1 MVNKLSKITSHLVYV
16 ASSNNAQIWI
26 NSDVWLSFSHKLFRT
41 CMAHYICISEM
52 SRATE
57 ITISRAAVK
66 WPMHVIRNKPSFVLY
81 LISDYLLG
89 GCIAVRW
96 GRWGLSLDLT
106 VTIFQKYTST
116 LRIVWTRRYCFY
128 HKNGTPQRLVCIW
141 KQLERIWLS
150 AVHAAGGYVFQES
163 SLYMWLW

>member
-1 MVNKLSKITSHLVYV
+1 MWEIFHKQPLIAAENRMHAVNVTGLSEISPKLHDKLSKLTSHLVYV
-16 ASSNNAQIWI
+16 ASSNNAHIWI

-41 CMAHYICISEM
+41 CMAHYICISKM

-57 ITISRAAVK
+57 ITISRAAVM

-106 VTIFQKYTST
+106 VCYDLPNVYF
-116 LRIVWTRRYCFY
+116 
-128 HKNGTPQRLVCIW
+128 N
-141 KQLERIWLS
+141 S
-150 AVHAAGGYVFQES
+150 ADC
-163 SLYMWLW
+163 LNT

>member
-1 MVNKLSKITSHLVYV
+1 MRNFSQTAADSRGEPDAYGQHRFIPALNYMVNKLSKITSHLVYV

-106 VTIFQKYTST
+106 VCYDLPKVYF
-116 LRIVWTRRYCFY
+116 
-128 HKNGTPQRLVCIW
+128 N
-141 KQLERIWLS
+141 S
-150 AVHAAGGYVFQES
+150 ADC
-163 SLYMWLW
+163 LNT